1 MDRVSDN
8 ELYYRNLILMLL
20 GRNAIIMRY
29 LCGYCVEPRT
39 AKNFYHLGCYKYFAE
54 IEDAYKYAMTN
65 PFNGE

>member
-1 MDRVSDN
+1 MGRVSDD
-8 ELYYRNLILMLL
+8 ELYNRNMVLMLL

-39 AKNFYHLGCYKYFAE
+39 AKEFYHVGCSEYFVE
-54 IEDAYKYAMTN
+54 IDDAYKYAMTN